1 MWAIGGLARHT
12 TEDKKAKNIRT
23 GHEFSESVGII
34 VSVTFQTFDPRMP
47 RTLHQSIGA
56 YFWPIGGLARH
67 TSEDKQAQNI
77 RTGHEFSKIVS
88 ITVLTTFQTFDLR
101 MLRTLHSFSYFFKLL
116 FICLYTFSYFVIP
129 FPTFFLH
136 VSYVAHS
143 FFILFHSLSYL
154 A

>member
-12 TEDKKAKNIRT
+12 TEDKKAKNIGT
-23 GHEFSESVGII
+23 GHDFPESVGII
-34 VSVTFQTFDPRMP
+34 VSVTFRTFDLRML

-56 YFWPIGGLARH
+56 YFWPIGGLSRH
-67 TSEDKQAQNI
+67 TSDDNKTQNI
-77 RTGHEFSKIVS
+77 RTGHEFSKHVS

-101 MLRTLHSFSYFFKLL
+101 MLRTLHSFSYFFKLV
-116 FICLYTFSYFVIP
+116 FICLYTFSYFVLP
-129 FPTFFLH
+129 CPTFFLH
-136 VSYVAHS
+136 VSYVAPS